1 MVESSK
7 GRRPM
12 DLRPFWR
19 CEKRVYD
26 VMSSES
32 DEVKL
37 KRELNG
43 YPRAGNIPCSFPKSA
58 FRFDYAHT

>member
-12 DLRPFWR
+12 DLRPFFR
-19 CEKRVYD
+19 CEKRLFD

-43 YPRAGNIPCSFPKSA
+43 YPRAGNISGSFTQSA
-58 FRFDYAHT
+58 FRFDYAHM